1 MANISLRN
9 PQFKS
14 VTLGITENSASC
26 RIKINGSTK
35 YLLTKNRPNIGGG
48 FISSE
53 ITLNFDISELARDYL
68 EIEYQT
74 NYVPQTIDIE
84 TDITTYTL
92 KDAQG
97 TIVQTLAT
105 IEDVGF
111 EAYGTFLENVNPV
124 VPFRSLPTYL
134 IPETNPSLLVTP
146 IFEILVPEN
155 ASGKVPYI
163 NASGVSS
170 LNYSASA
177 ASIVSGD
184 GVLLNIKRASCSKYG
199 DGLKII
205 YINKY
210 GAQQDLWFFLKN
222 SKQIARTNEGYKSNI
237 ISYPRN
243 SGATYNTKDAAN
255 KVFNTQAKQT
265 HSLSSGY
272 YPEAS
277 NQLFE
282 ELLLSEHVWLQGI
295 GFKGKLQVAPVKVK
309 DTSIAFKTQ
318 LNDRLINYTMEFE
331 EAFDYINNI
340 R

>member
-14 VTLGITENSASC
+14 VTLGVTENSASC
-26 RIKINGSTK
+26 RIKINGNTR
-35 YLLTKNRPNIGGG
+35 YLLTKNRPNTGG
-48 FISSE
+48 FVAAQ

-68 EIEYQT
+68 QIEYQS
-74 NYVPQTIDIE
+74 NYVAQTIDIE

-92 KDAQG
+92 QDAQG

-134 IPETNPSLLVTP
+134 IPEQNPSPLLTP
-146 IFEILVPEN
+146 TFEILVPEN
-155 ASGKVPYI
+155 EGGRVPYI

-170 LNYSASA
+170 LTYTSSA

-184 GVLLNIKRASCSKYG
+184 GVLLTINRASCSKYG

-237 ISYPRN
+237 ISYPSN

-255 KVFNTQAKQT
+255 KVFNTQGKQT

-282 ELLLSEHVWLQGI
+282 ELLLSEHVWLEV
-295 GFKGKLQVAPVKVK
+295 FYKGVKRVVPVKVINS
-309 DTSIAFKTQ
+309 SIQFKTQ
-318 LNDRLINYTMEFE
+318 INDRLIQYTMEFE

>member
-1 MANISLRN
+1 MANIALRN

-14 VTLGITENSASC
+14 VTLGVTENSASC
-26 RIKINGSTK
+26 TIKINGTTR
-35 YLLTKNRPNIGGG
+35 YLLTKNRPNTGG
-48 FISSE
+48 FVASQ

-68 EIEYQT
+68 EIAYQT

-92 KDAQG
+92 QDAQG

-111 EAYGTFLENVNPV
+111 EAYGTFLENVNPI

-134 IPETNPSLLVTP
+134 IPEQNPSPLLTP
-146 IFEILVPEN
+146 TFEILVPEN
-155 ASGKVPYI
+155 ESGRLPSI
-163 NASGVSS
+163 NSSGVYVTNYTSS
-170 LNYSASA
+170 DTSVTNA
-177 ASIVSGD
+177 D
-184 GVLLNIKRASCSKYG
+184 GVVFTIKRASCSKYG

-237 ISYPRN
+237 ISYPSN
-243 SGATYNTKDAAN
+243 SGATYNKRDAAN
-255 KVFNTQAKQT
+255 KVFNTQAKQS

-282 ELLLSEHVWLQGI
+282 ELLLSEYVWLEVLYNGS
-295 GFKGKLQVAPVKVK
+295 LQIVPVKVK
-309 DTSIAFKTQ
+309 DSSVAFKTS
-318 LNDRLINYTMEFE
+318 LNDRLIQYTMEFE

>member
-1 MANISLRN
+1 MANIALRN

-14 VTLGITENSASC
+14 VTLGVTENSASC
-26 RIKINGSTK
+26 TIKINGTTR
-35 YLLTKNRPNIGGG
+35 YLLTKNRPNTGG
-48 FISSE
+48 FVAGI

-68 EIEYQT
+68 EIAYQT
-74 NYVPQTIDIE
+74 NYVAQTIAIE

-111 EAYGTFLENVNPV
+111 EAYGTFIENVNPV

-134 IPETNPSLLVTP
+134 IPPQDPNPFATP
-146 IFEILVPEN
+146 TFEILVPEN
-155 ASGKVPYI
+155 ESGRLPSI
-163 NASGVSS
+163 NSSGVNATSYTSS
-170 LNYSASA
+170 DTSVTNA
-177 ASIVSGD
+177 D
-184 GVLLNIKRASCSKYG
+184 GVVFTIKRASCSKYG

-237 ISYPRN
+237 ISYPSD
-243 SGATYNTKDAAN
+243 SGATYNKKDAAN
-255 KVFNTQAKQT
+255 KVFNTQAKQS

-282 ELLLSEHVWLQGI
+282 ELLLSEYVWLEVLYNGS
-295 GFKGKLQVAPVKVK
+295 LQVVPVKVK
-309 DTSIAFKTQ
+309 DSSVAFKTQ
-318 LNDRLINYTMEFE
+318 LNDRLIQYTMEFE

>member
-14 VTLGITENSASC
+14 VTLGVTENSASC
-26 RIKINGSTK
+26 RIRINGSTK
-35 YLLTKNRPNIGGG
+35 YLLTKNRPNTGG
-48 FISSE
+48 FIASQ

-68 EIEYQT
+68 EIEYQS

-105 IEDVGF
+105 IDDVGF

-134 IPETNPSLLVTP
+134 IPEQNPSPLLTP
-146 IFEILVPEN
+146 TFEILVPEN
-155 ASGKVPYI
+155 EGGKVPYI

-170 LNYSASA
+170 LSYTSSAT
-177 ASIVSGD
+177 SILSGD
-184 GVLLNIKRASCSKYG
+184 GVILRIKRANCSKYG

-237 ISYPRN
+237 ITYPSN
-243 SGATYNTKDAAN
+243 SGAIYNQKNAAN
-255 KVFNTQAKQT
+255 KVFNTQGKQT

-282 ELLLSEHVWLQGI
+282 ELLLSEHVWLEV
-295 GFKGKLQVAPVKVK
+295 FYRGKPAIVPVKVINS
-309 DTSIAFKTQ
+309 SIQFKTQ
-318 LNDRLINYTMEFE
+318 INDRLIQYTMEFE

>member
-14 VTLGITENSASC
+14 VTLGATENSASC
-26 RIKINGSTK
+26 RIKIDGTIR
-35 YLLTKNRPNIGGG
+35 YLLTKNRPNTGG
-48 FISSE
+48 FVAAQ

-68 EIEYQT
+68 EIEYQS
-74 NYVPQTIDIE
+74 NYTPQTIDIE

-92 KDAQG
+92 QDAQG

-134 IPETNPSLLVTP
+134 IPEQNPNPFVTP
-146 IFEILVPEN
+146 TFEILVPEN
-155 ASGKVPYI
+155 VGGRVPYI
-163 NASGVSS
+163 NAIGVSS
-170 LNYSASA
+170 LSYTSSA

-184 GVLLNIKRASCSKYG
+184 GVLLTINRASCSKYG

-222 SKQIARTNEGYKSNI
+222 SKQIARTNEGYKANI
-237 ISYPRN
+237 ISYPSN

-255 KVFNTQAKQT
+255 KVFNTQGKQT

-282 ELLLSEHVWLQGI
+282 ELLLSEHVWLEVVY
-295 GFKGKLQVAPVKVK
+295 KGVNQIVPVKVLNS
-309 DTSIAFKTQ
+309 SIQFKTQ
-318 LNDRLINYTMEFE
+318 INDRLIQYTMEFE

>member
-1 MANISLRN
+1 MANIALRN

-14 VTLGITENSASC
+14 VTLGVTENSASC

-35 YLLTKNRPNIGGG
+35 YLLTKNRPNTGG
-48 FISSE
+48 FVAAQ

-111 EAYGTFLENVNPV
+111 EAYGTFLQDVNPV
-124 VPFRSLPTYL
+124 VPFRSLPTFL
-134 IPETNPSLLVTP
+134 IPEQNPSPLLTP
-146 IFEILVPEN
+146 TFEILVPDGV
-155 ASGKVPYI
+155 SGYLPSI
-163 NASGVSS
+163 NSSGV
-170 LNYSASA
+170 YSNLYQGADIQVINS
-177 ASIVSGD
+177 D
-184 GVLLNIKRASCSKYG
+184 NKFCRIKRADCSKYG
-199 DGLKII
+199 NGKRIT

-210 GAQQDLWFFLKN
+210 GAQHDLWFFLKN
-222 SKQIARTNEGYKSNI
+222 SNQIARTNEGYKSNI
-237 ISYPRN
+237 ISYPSN

-255 KVFNTQAKQT
+255 KVFNTQAKQS

-282 ELLLSEHVWLQGI
+282 ELLLSEYVWLQE
-295 GFKGKLQVAPVKVK
+295 FYDGKVEIVPVKVK
-309 DTSIAFKTQ
+309 DSSVAFKTQ
-318 LNDRLINYTMEFE
+318 LNDRLIQYTMEFE

>member
-1 MANISLRN
+1 MANIALRN

-14 VTLGITENSASC
+14 VTLGVTENSASC
-26 RIKINGSTK
+26 AIKINGTTR
-35 YLLTKNRPNIGGG
+35 YLLTKNRPNTGG
-48 FISSE
+48 FVAGI
-53 ITLNFDISELARDYL
+53 ITLNFDIAELARDYL
-68 EIEYQT
+68 EIAYQT
-74 NYVPQTIDIE
+74 NYVAQTIAIE

-92 KDAQG
+92 QDAQG

-111 EAYGTFLENVNPV
+111 EAYGNFIENVNPV

-134 IPETNPSLLVTP
+134 IPPQDPNPFVTP
-146 IFEILVPEN
+146 TFEILVPEN
-155 ASGKVPYI
+155 ESGRLPSI
-163 NASGVSS
+163 NSSGVYATSYTSS
-170 LNYSASA
+170 DLSVTNA
-177 ASIVSGD
+177 D
-184 GVLLNIKRASCSKYG
+184 GVVFTIKRAGCSKYG

-237 ISYPRN
+237 ISYPSD
-243 SGATYNTKDAAN
+243 SGATYNKKDAAN
-255 KVFNTQAKQT
+255 KVFNTQAKQS

-282 ELLLSEHVWLQGI
+282 ELLLSEYVWLEVLYNG
-295 GFKGKLQVAPVKVK
+295 LQQIVPVKVK
-309 DTSIAFKTQ
+309 DSSVAFKTQ
-318 LNDRLINYTMEFE
+318 LNDRLIQYTMEFE

>member
-1 MANISLRN
+1 MANIALRN

-14 VTLGITENSASC
+14 VTLGVTENSASC
-26 RIKINGSTK
+26 RIKIDGTTR
-35 YLLTKNRPNIGGG
+35 YLLTKNRPNTGG
-48 FISSE
+48 FVASQV
-53 ITLNFDISELARDYL
+53 TLNFDISELSRDYL
-68 EIEYQT
+68 EIEYQS
-74 NYVPQTIDIE
+74 NYTPQTIDIE

-92 KDAQG
+92 QDAQG

-134 IPETNPSLLVTP
+134 IPEQNPNPLLTP
-146 IFEILVPEN
+146 TFEILVPEN
-155 ASGKVPYI
+155 EGGRVPYI

-170 LNYSASA
+170 LTYTTSA
-177 ASIVSGD
+177 ASIVSAD
-184 GVLLNIKRASCSKYG
+184 GVLLTIKRASCSKYG

-237 ISYPRN
+237 ISYPSN
-243 SGATYNTKDAAN
+243 SGATYNAKDAAN
-255 KVFNTQAKQT
+255 KVFNTQAKQS

-282 ELLLSEHVWLQGI
+282 ELLLSEFVWLEIPYNG
-295 GFKGKLQVAPVKVK
+295 LQKIVPVKVK
-309 DTSIAFKTQ
+309 DSSIAFKTQ

>member
-14 VTLGITENSASC
+14 VTLGVTENSASC
-26 RIKINGSTK
+26 RVKVDGTTRYTLI
-35 YLLTKNRPNIGGG
+35 KNRPNTGG
-48 FISSE
+48 FVASV

-68 EIEYQT
+68 EIEYQS
-74 NYVPQTIDIE
+74 NYTPQKVEIESDIN
-84 TDITTYTL
+84 TYTL
-92 KDAQG
+92 QDGQG

-111 EAYGTFLENVNPV
+111 EAYGTFFENVNPI

-134 IPETNPSLLVTP
+134 IPAQNPSPLFTP
-146 IFEILVPEN
+146 TFEILVPEN
-155 ASGKVPYI
+155 ESGRVPYI

-170 LNYSASA
+170 LNYTNTAT
-177 ASIVSGD
+177 SIVSAD
-184 GVLLNIKRASCSKYG
+184 GVTLNIKRASCSKYG
-199 DGLKII
+199 DGIKII

-237 ISYPRN
+237 ISYPSN
-243 SGATYNTKDAAN
+243 SGATYNQKQAAN
-255 KVFNTQAKQT
+255 KLFNTQAKQS

-282 ELLLSEHVWLQGI
+282 ELLLSEYVWLQLFFG
-295 GFKGKLQVAPVKVK
+295 GKTEIIPVNVK
-309 DTSIAFKTQ
+309 DSAIAFKTQ
-318 LNDRLINYTMEFE
+318 LNDRLIQYTMEFE

>member
-14 VTLGITENSASC
+14 VTLGVTENSASC
-26 RIKINGSTK
+26 RIKINGITR
-35 YLLTKNRPNIGGG
+35 YLLTKNRPNTGG
-48 FISSE
+48 FGAAI

-68 EIEYQT
+68 EIEYQS

-92 KDAQG
+92 QDAQG

-111 EAYGTFLENVNPV
+111 EAYGTFLENVNPI

-134 IPETNPSLLVTP
+134 IPETNPSPLVTP

-155 ASGKVPYI
+155 ESGRVPYI

-170 LNYSASA
+170 LSYTSSA
-177 ASIVSGD
+177 ASIVSAD
-184 GVLLNIKRASCSKYG
+184 GVLLTIKRASCSKYG

-237 ISYPRN
+237 ISYPTN
-243 SGATYNTKDAAN
+243 SGATYNKKDAAN
-255 KVFNTQAKQT
+255 KVFNTQGKQT

-282 ELLLSEHVWLQGI
+282 ELLLSEHVWLEV
-295 GFKGKLQVAPVKVK
+295 FYKGVKQVVPVKVINS
-309 DTSIAFKTQ
+309 SIQFKTQ
-318 LNDRLINYTMEFE
+318 INDRLIQYTMEFE

>member
-1 MANISLRN
+1 MANIALRN

-14 VTLGITENSASC
+14 VTLGVTENSASC
-26 RIKINGSTK
+26 AIKINGTTR
-35 YLLTKNRPNIGGG
+35 YLLTKNRPNTGGL
-48 FISSE
+48 SAAQ
-53 ITLNFDISELARDYL
+53 ITLNFDIAELARDYL
-68 EIEYQT
+68 EIAYQT

-92 KDAQG
+92 QDAQG

-134 IPETNPSLLVTP
+134 IPPQDPNPFLTP
-146 IFEILVPEN
+146 TFEILVPEN
-155 ASGKVPYI
+155 ESGRLPSI
-163 NASGVSS
+163 NSSGVYATNYTSS
-170 LNYSASA
+170 DTSVTNA
-177 ASIVSGD
+177 D
-184 GVLLNIKRASCSKYG
+184 GVIFTIKRASCSKYG

-237 ISYPRN
+237 ISYPSN
-243 SGATYNTKDAAN
+243 SGATYNKRDAAN
-255 KVFNTQAKQT
+255 KVFNTQAKQS

-282 ELLLSEHVWLQGI
+282 ELLLSEYVWLEVLYNGS
-295 GFKGKLQVAPVKVK
+295 LQIVPVKVK
-309 DTSIAFKTQ
+309 DSSVAFKTS
-318 LNDRLINYTMEFE
+318 LNDRLIQYTMEFE

>member
-14 VTLGITENSASC
+14 VTLGVTENSASC
-26 RIKINGSTK
+26 RIKINGTTR
-35 YLLTKNRPNIGGG
+35 YLLTKNRPNTGG
-48 FISSE
+48 FIASQ

-68 EIEYQT
+68 EIEYQL

-134 IPETNPSLLVTP
+134 IPEQSPSPFVSP
-146 IFEILVPEN
+146 IFEILVPDNE
-155 ASGKVPYI
+155 SGRVPYI

-170 LNYSASA
+170 LNYTSSA

-184 GVLLNIKRASCSKYG
+184 GVLLTIKRASCSKYG

-237 ISYPRN
+237 ISYPAN
-243 SGATYNTKDAAN
+243 GPATYNSKNAAN
-255 KVFNTQAKQT
+255 KVFNTQGKQT

-282 ELLLSEHVWLQGI
+282 ELLLSEHVWLELYNDGI
-295 GFKGKLQVAPVKVK
+295 TKIVPVKVINS
-309 DTSIAFKTQ
+309 SIQFKTQ
-318 LNDRLINYTMEFE
+318 INDRLIQYAMEFE

>member
-14 VTLGITENSASC
+14 VTLGVAENSASC
-26 RIKINGSTK
+26 RIKINGSIK
-35 YLLTKNRPNIGGG
+35 YLLTKNRPNTGG
-48 FISSE
+48 FVASQV
-53 ITLNFDISELARDYL
+53 TLNFDISELARDYL
-68 EIEYQT
+68 EIEYQS
-74 NYVPQTIDIE
+74 NYTPQTIDIE

-92 KDAQG
+92 RDAQG

-124 VPFRSLPTYL
+124 VPFRSFPTYL
-134 IPETNPSLLVTP
+134 IPEQNPNPFLTP
-146 IFEILVPEN
+146 TFEILVPEN
-155 ASGKVPYI
+155 EGGRVPYI

-170 LNYSASA
+170 LTYTSSA

-184 GVLLNIKRASCSKYG
+184 GVLLTINRASCSKYG

-237 ISYPRN
+237 ISYPSN
-243 SGATYNTKDAAN
+243 SGATYNPKDAAN
-255 KVFNTQAKQT
+255 KVFNTQGKQT

-282 ELLLSEHVWLQGI
+282 ELLLSEFVWLEVPYNG
-295 GFKGKLQVAPVKVK
+295 GKKIVPVKVINS
-309 DTSIAFKTQ
+309 SIQFKTQ
-318 LNDRLINYTMEFE
+318 INDRLIQYSMEFE

>member
-1 MANISLRN
+1 MANIALRN

-14 VTLGITENSASC
+14 VTLGVTENSASC
-26 RIKINGSTK
+26 RIKINGTTR
-35 YLLTKNRPNIGGG
+35 YLLTKNRPNTGG
-48 FISSE
+48 FVSSQ

-68 EIEYQT
+68 EIAYQT
-74 NYVPQTIDIE
+74 NYVAQTIAIE

-111 EAYGTFLENVNPV
+111 EAYGTFLESVNPI

-134 IPETNPSLLVTP
+134 IPEQNPSPLLTP
-146 IFEILVPEN
+146 TFEILVPEN
-155 ASGKVPYI
+155 EDGRVPYI

-170 LNYSASA
+170 LNYSSSA
-177 ASIVSGD
+177 TSIVSGD
-184 GVLLNIKRASCSKYG
+184 FVLLTIKRASCSKYG

-237 ISYPRN
+237 ISYPSD
-243 SGATYNTKDAAN
+243 SGATYNKKDAAN
-255 KVFNTQAKQT
+255 KVFNTQAKQS

-282 ELLLSEHVWLQGI
+282 ELLLSEYVWLEVFYNG
-295 GFKGKLQVAPVKVK
+295 LQQIVPVKVK
-309 DTSIAFKTQ
+309 DSSVAFKTS
-318 LNDRLINYTMEFE
+318 LNDRLIQYTMEFE

>member
-1 MANISLRN
+1 MANIALRN

-14 VTLGITENSASC
+14 VTLGVTENSASC
-26 RIKINGSTK
+26 RIRVDGSTK
-35 YLLTKNRPNIGGG
+35 YTLIKNRPNTGG
-48 FISSE
+48 FIAGV

-68 EIEYQT
+68 QIEYQT
-74 NYVPQTIDIE
+74 NYTPQTIEIKSDIK
-84 TDITTYTL
+84 TFTL
-92 KDAQG
+92 RDGQG

-134 IPETNPSLLVTP
+134 IPEQNPNPFVTP
-146 IFEILVPEN
+146 TFEILVPEN
-155 ASGKVPYI
+155 EAGRVPYI
-163 NASGVSS
+163 NASGVSN
-170 LNYSASA
+170 LNYTSSAT
-177 ASIVSGD
+177 SILSGD
-184 GVLLNIKRASCSKYG
+184 SVLLNIKRANCSKYG
-199 DGLKII
+199 DGLMII

-222 SKQIARTNEGYKSNI
+222 SKQLGRTNEGYKSNI
-237 ISYPRN
+237 ISYPTN
-243 SGATYNTKDAAN
+243 SGATYDTKDAAN
-255 KVFNTQAKQT
+255 KVFNTQGKQT

-272 YPEAS
+272 YPESS

-282 ELLLSEHVWLQGI
+282 ELLLSEHIWLEV
-295 GFKGKLQVAPVKVK
+295 FYKGQKKIVPVKVNE
-309 DTSIAFKTQ
+309 SVIAFKTQ
-318 LNDRLINYTMEFE
+318 LNDRLIQYTMKFE

>member
-1 MANISLRN
+1 MANIALRN

-14 VTLGITENSASC
+14 VTLGVTENSASC
-26 RIKINGSTK
+26 RIRINGFTK
-35 YLLTKNRPNIGGG
+35 YLLTKNRPNTGGL
-48 FISSE
+48 IAAQ
-53 ITLNFDISELARDYL
+53 ITLNFDISELARDFL
-68 EIEYQT
+68 EIEYQS
-74 NYVPQTIDIE
+74 NYTPQTIDIE

-105 IEDVGF
+105 IDDVGF

-124 VPFRSLPTYL
+124 VPFRPLPTYL
-134 IPETNPSLLVTP
+134 IPEQNPSPYLIPT
-146 IFEILVPEN
+146 FEILVPEN
-155 ASGKVPYI
+155 EGGKVPYI

-170 LNYSASA
+170 LNYTSSATS
-177 ASIVSGD
+177 VLSGD
-184 GVLLNIKRASCSKYG
+184 GVILRIKRANCSKYG

-210 GAQQDLWFFLKN
+210 GAQQDVWFFLKN
-222 SKQIARTNEGYKSNI
+222 SKQISRTNDGYKSNI
-237 ISYPRN
+237 ISYLSN
-243 SGATYNTKDAAN
+243 TGATYNKKDAAN
-255 KVFNTQAKQT
+255 KVFNTQGKQT

-282 ELLLSEHVWLQGI
+282 ELLLSEHVWLEV
-295 GFKGKLQVAPVKVK
+295 FYKGKPEIVPVKVINS
-309 DTSIAFKTQ
+309 SIQFKTQ
-318 LNDRLINYTMEFE
+318 INDRLIQYTMEFE